1 MEPGAYFVL
10 TRDEKAIARTLF
22 NIAGH
27 IPDPASL
34 PGLDFSILDEI
45 IAYIMKLSLAAPRG
59 ARETPR
65 MPADWKEKIQFNG
78 LSSAAAL
85 CLNNGVMHINSLQQ
99 FLDNESNFLGDSL
112 RDKMNELYISE
123 KDSHTGDELF
133 WAIVKTA
140 SPKAEMSYQAAV
152 IVIMA
157 KYFES
162 CDIFERPTR
171 RMENDK

>member
-1 MEPGAYFVL
+1 ML
-10 TRDEKAIARTLF
+10 TNDERAIGRTHF
-22 NIAGH
+22 NIVGN

-34 PGLDFSILDEI
+34 PGIDFSILDEV
-45 IAYIMKLSLAAPRG
+45 IAYIMKLSLAAPL
-59 ARETPR
+59 AVEMKLP
-65 MPADWKEKIQFNG
+65 DWGKKIQFNG

-85 CLNNGVMHINSLQQ
+85 CLNNGVMQINSLQQ

-112 RDKMNELYISE
+112 RDKMNEIYIAE
-123 KDSHTGDELF
+123 KDSHTGDDLF

-140 SPKAEMSYQAAV
+140 SPKAETRYQAAV

-162 CDIFERPTR
+162 CDIFEHPIR
-171 RMENDK
+171 RVENIT